1 MKRLMFVL
9 LIAGLAISTAG
20 AQDISFEDLNTQF
33 TNFSKDVAS
42 SLPLNAQIGSVWS
55 DAHIGQFPRFGV
67 GATVGVTTIP
77 YDTVFNIVDGLGLT
91 ADLPAGFTDLAN
103 IGIPLPAYTL
113 DARVG
118 GLLLPF
124 DVGAKVGYIGP
135 ELGNSVLSA
144 LPVNVD
150 YLLAG
155 FDARLN
161 VISEGILLPSVSV
174 GAGYSFLSGSIS
186 LPSITNSDIQLA
198 SITDPLSSTVY
209 DVSLSSPDLSFQWDS
224 SVITVNAHASKNF
237 FLFTPY
243 AGLGAALGLSSAGGG
258 LESELVVTADG
269 SPATEEQIATLE
281 QYLAQE
287 YPDLDLSGQSILV
300 AAASQGWSF
309 RAYAGTSINLLFLRL
324 DLNASYDL
332 LGEGFGAQVG
342 FRFQI

>member
-1 MKRLMFVL
+1 MKRLMLVL

-33 TNFSKDVAS
+33 TNFSKVVAG

-198 SITDPLSSTVY
+198 SITDPQSDTVY

-237 FLFTPY
+237 FLFTP
-243 AGLGAALGLSSAGGG
+243 LSS
-258 LESELVVTADG
+258 
-269 SPATEEQIATLE
+269 
-281 QYLAQE
+281 
-287 YPDLDLSGQSILV
+287 
-300 AAASQGWSF
+300 
-309 RAYAGTSINLLFLRL
+309 
-324 DLNASYDL
+324 
-332 LGEGFGAQVG
+332 
-342 FRFQI
+342 